1 MNALRR
7 LLLTGVA
14 FGCVSLGGL
23 APSAYAA
30 VMHKPLFQ
38 LAEVPAEGPLGE
50 PVAVPGPPVRDMESL
65 TVDSGHVWVA
75 EGSFRGKSRV
85 DEFDA
90 KTGAFVAQPAH
101 LEAPTEA
108 EFNLPTCYGYACG
121 DGIAIGHG
129 PGEAAVYVAGEKQGV
144 SVVSVLNEAGALK
157 ATWNGAATPGGS
169 FGIFTGYGYHVGTI
183 SDVAVDNST
192 SQLNVGKGDVF
203 VAVGNWIFPPA
214 TGVID
219 VFHPEANGE
228 ERYVGQITGPSPGEH
243 FIRIPKIAVDEA
255 NGDLFVVVEGEK
267 PAVDV
272 FEPTGL
278 GSYAFV
284 RKLSGP
290 PPTGAFNS
298 YSIYAIAVD
307 STTGEVYVT
316 ESLPGGTLRI
326 VQFSATGSY
335 LGQVE
340 NVPAGTAAIAV
351 DPESHYLYAKN
362 AVYGPDVVI
371 PDVMTDPASTL
382 KRDSALLNGT
392 VNPDNAG
399 GANCQFDWGT
409 TPALGKVAPCP
420 KEVSNGEN
428 QVPVQVSLTGLEP
441 DQTYY
446 YRLQA
451 SDENGT
457 NLGEPWQD
465 QSFTTPGAILREE
478 SVTDVSSTAAT
489 LQATI
494 LPDKQSTSYYF
505 QYGTSSEYGQ
515 DSSVPPGEA
524 IGAGSADVEVPALR
538 LQSLAPSTVYHYRV
552 VLTSEVKPGELE
564 TLYGE
569 DHTFTTQAAGGSFSL
584 LDDRQWQMVSPA
596 SKLGALIEPVNRGFD
611 IQASADGDA
620 IAYDTSAPTEAE
632 PQGYAL
638 AETVLS
644 TRGAAG
650 WSSQDISPAHAGP
663 VVQPEGPGA
672 EFRLFSSDLSRAAV
686 IPVDDTFTRLSPEA
700 TESTS
705 YLRTNFPAGD
715 VEDRC
720 ASSCYQPLVSASNTP
735 PGTVF
740 GEEPQGGCTE
750 RACGPRF
757 VGASRDLS
765 HVIVASPVQ
774 LTSTPV
780 PPGVEGVYEWSA
792 GRLQLVSLLPASEQP
807 AILAGSTYRGAG
819 ASGTENAGPRHAV
832 SDDGE
837 RVIMEGGVSRA
848 THAGQSLYMR
858 DVGKGE
864 TTRLDAVQGGTG
876 PSSGV
881 DYMTASSDASRVF
894 FLDRGHLTAQ
904 SSAGGEVDLYEY
916 DLNASVGER
925 LTDLTVDTNA
935 GEAADVEQVIGA
947 SEDGGYVY
955 FFARGALAPG
965 ARPGGHNLYVR
976 HGGVTK
982 LVAAL
987 SEEDQTL
994 YNWGNSDGEAMFARV
1009 SPYGEWVAFMS
1020 RANLTGYNSRDA
1032 VSGAQDAEV
1041 YLYNAAHA
1049 RLLCASCNPT
1059 GARPTGLAEWSEVAV
1074 FGKPSSVAG
1083 FIPAW
1088 PIMPT
1093 VIPAETRF
1101 RYQPRYLSDSG
1112 RLFFASSDALVA
1124 QDVNGTVDVY
1134 EYEPVG
1140 VGSCG
1145 GSSAMFVAG
1154 LDGCLGLV
1162 SSGTSPADSA
1172 FMDASETGGD
1182 VFFRTQARLDARDR
1196 DTSYDVYDAHECTTP
1211 SSCPVAAP
1219 QPPACETEASCR
1231 AAPSPQPALYGAPS
1245 SATFSGAGNVALA
1258 PSRTVESKGKPGVRR
1273 AACRKGKRR
1282 GRARCRKASGTRR
1295 GRAKRAGAGV
1305 VGARRGGGR

>member
-7 LLLTGVA
+7 LMLMGVA
-14 FGCVSLGGL
+14 FGCVSLGAL
-23 APSAYAA
+23 VPSAYAA
-30 VMHKPLFQ
+30 VTHKPLFQ

-50 PVAVPGPPVRDMESL
+50 PVAILGPPSSGSM

-75 EGSFRGKSRV
+75 EGNFRGKSRV

-90 KTGAFVAQPAH
+90 MTGVFIGQPAH

-108 EFNLPTCYGYACG
+108 EFDLPTCYGYGCG
-121 DGIAIGHG
+121 EGIAIGHR

-157 ATWNGAATPGGS
+157 ATWNGSATPAGS
-169 FGIFTGYGYHVGTI
+169 FGIFTGFGYHVGTI

-192 SQLNVGKGDVF
+192 NPLNAGKGDVF
-203 VAVGNWIFPPA
+203 VAVGNWVFPPE

-243 FIRIPKIAVDEA
+243 FKRISKIAVDEA
-255 NGDLFVVVEGEK
+255 NGDVFVVEQETKSVS
-267 PAVDV
+267 V
-272 FEPTGL
+272 FEPTVL
-278 GSYAFV
+278 GSYTFV
-284 RKLSGP
+284 RKLGGP
-290 PPTGAFNS
+290 PPAGTFESVSAVT
-298 YSIYAIAVD
+298 VD
-307 STTGEVYVT
+307 SATGEVYVT
-316 ESLPGGTLRI
+316 ETSPSRI

-340 NVPAGTAAIAV
+340 NIPSQTAAIAV
-351 DPESHYLYAKN
+351 DSGSHYLYARDI
-362 AVYGPDVVI
+362 VYGPDVVI
-371 PDVMTDPASTL
+371 PDVTTEPVSNL
-382 KRDSALLNGT
+382 KRESALLNGM

-420 KEVSNGEN
+420 KEVSNGEG
-428 QVPVQVSLTGLEP
+428 QVPIQVPLTGLEP
-441 DQTYY
+441 NQIYY

-451 SDENGT
+451 SDQDGP

-478 SVTDVSSTAAT
+478 SVMDVSSTAAT
-489 LQATI
+489 LQATVF
-494 LPDKQSTSYYF
+494 PDKQSTSYYF
-505 QYGTSSEYGQ
+505 QYGTSGEYGQ
-515 DSSVPPGEA
+515 ESSVPPGEA
-524 IGAGSADVEVPALR
+524 IGAGSADVEVPALH

-564 TLYGE
+564 TFYGE
-569 DHTFTTQAAGGSFSL
+569 DHTFMTQAAGGVFSL

-596 SKLGALIEPVNRGFD
+596 NKLGALIEPVNRGFD
-611 IQASADGDA
+611 IQASEDGDA
-620 IAYDTSAPTEAE
+620 IAYDASAPTEAE

-663 VVQPEGPGA
+663 VVEPEGPGA
-672 EFRLFSSDLSRAAV
+672 EFRLFSPDLSRAAV

-705 YLRTNFPAGD
+705 YLRTDFPVGD

-720 ASSCYQPLVSASNTP
+720 TSSCYQPLVSASNTP
-735 PGTVF
+735 LGTVF
-740 GEEPQGGCTE
+740 GEEPQGGCTNI
-750 RACGPRF
+750 RTCGPHF

-765 HVIVASPVQ
+765 HVIVTSPVQ
-774 LTSTPV
+774 LTSTAV
-780 PPGVEGVYEWSA
+780 PPGGEGVYEWSA
-792 GRLQLVSLLPASEQP
+792 GKLQLVSLLPASEQQT
-807 AILAGSTYRGAG
+807 AILAGSAFRGTS

-837 RVIMEGGVSRA
+837 RVIMEGGYSDVSSTA
-848 THAGQSLYMR
+848 QSLYMR

-864 TTRLDAVQGGTG
+864 TIKLDAVQGGTG

-904 SSAGGEVDLYEY
+904 SSPGEEDLYEY
-916 DLNASVGER
+916 DLNAPVGER

-935 GEAADVEQVIGA
+935 GEAADVEQVLGA

-987 SEEDQTL
+987 SEEDQTV
-994 YNWGNSDGEAMFARV
+994 YAWGIPDSETMFARV
-1009 SPYGEWVAFMS
+1009 SSNGEWVAFMS
-1020 RANLTGYNSRDA
+1020 RANLTGYDSRDA

-1049 RLLCASCNPT
+1049 RLRCASCNPT
-1059 GARPTGLAEWSEVAV
+1059 GAQPTGLTVWSEVAG
-1074 FGKPSSVAG
+1074 FTHPTSVAG

-1088 PIMPT
+1088 PIMPE
-1093 VIPAETRF
+1093 VIPDGTRF
-1101 RYQPRYLSDSG
+1101 GYQPRYLSDSG

-1145 GSSAMFVAG
+1145 GSSAMFVAD

-1162 SSGTSPADSA
+1162 SSGTSPGESA
-1172 FMDASETGGD
+1172 FLDASETGGD
-1182 VFFRTQARLDARDR
+1182 VFFRTQERLDAQDR
-1196 DTSYDVYDAHECTTP
+1196 DTSYDVYDAHECAA
-1211 SSCPVAAP
+1211 SSCPVTAP

-1245 SATFSGAGNVALA
+1245 SATFSGTGNVALA
-1258 PSRTVESKGKPGVRR
+1258 PSRTVESKGKPVESKGKPKVRR
-1273 AACRKGKRR
+1273 TACRKDKRR
-1282 GRARCRKASGTRR
+1282 GRTRCRKASGTKR
-1295 GRAKRAGAGV
+1295 GRAKRASAGV
-1305 VGARRGGGR
+1305 VGTRRGGGR